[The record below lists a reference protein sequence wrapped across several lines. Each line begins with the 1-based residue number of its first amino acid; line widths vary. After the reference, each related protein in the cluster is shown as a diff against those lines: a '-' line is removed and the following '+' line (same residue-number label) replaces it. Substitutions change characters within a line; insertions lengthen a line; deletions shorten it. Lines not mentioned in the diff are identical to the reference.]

1 MSTKPPIPFVEGQEV
16 LLVEYPMSRPDQ
28 TMPARVVRVGRT
40 SVYIERYGRE
50 VAFNIARGTQNGVRV
65 GEPARI
71 YTQAQWDDR
80 AEHAR
85 LTKALADLG
94 IAPANYGGFRFTTA
108 TLRRL
113 IEIAEADDA

>member
-1 MSTKPPIPFVEGQEV
+1 MSPKRPMSFEVGQTV
-16 LLVEYPMSRPDQ
+16 LLVEYPTARPDS
-28 TMPARVVRVGRT
+28 TVEASVTRVGRT

-50 VAFNIARGTQNGVRV
+50 VGFNIARGTQNGVRT
-65 GEPARI
+65 GEPAHI
-71 YTQAQWDDR
+71 YTQEQWGDR

-85 LTKALADLG
+85 LTKTLAALG

-113 IEIAEADDA
+113 IEIAEADNA